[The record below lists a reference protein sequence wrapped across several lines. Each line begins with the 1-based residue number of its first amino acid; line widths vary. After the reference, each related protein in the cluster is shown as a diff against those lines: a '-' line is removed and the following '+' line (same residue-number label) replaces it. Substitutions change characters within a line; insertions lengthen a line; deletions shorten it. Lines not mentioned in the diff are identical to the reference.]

1 MQNTE
6 LEIKYLLN
14 KKMAQEVKNKINKI
28 LGVSVANEAYEKTT
42 MLDNPLGIIG
52 KDDARLRLREI
63 GKSKTDNDLQIEFS
77 YKRRIQA
84 DGGIKREEEI
94 EVAFKENP
102 RHLYKILEKMGFV
115 PLTSYERY
123 RDTYMINEDHTKITM
138 DRFPF
143 GHILEIEGEEE
154 NIKKYCEKLNLNIN
168 DSYPLSCDDAYVDL
182 CKNDGIKPNDHILFD
197 DPEMP
202 QIK

>member
-14 KKMAQEVKNKINKI
+14 KEKAQAVKNKIKEI
-28 LGVSVANEAYEKTT
+28 PGVSAANEAYEKTT

-63 GKSKTDNDLQIEFS
+63 GKTRIDNDIQIEFS

-84 DGGIKREEEI
+84 AGGIKREEEI

-102 RHLYKILEKMGFV
+102 KSLYQILEKMGFI

-123 RDTYMINEDHTKITM
+123 RDTYMINKDHTKITL
-138 DRFPF
+138 DKFPF
-143 GHILEIEGEEE
+143 GYILEIEGEED
-154 NIKKYCEKLNLNIN
+154 NIKKYCKELNLNLN

>member
-14 KKMAQEVKNKINKI
+14 EEMAQKLKSKINEI
-28 LGVSVANEAYEKTT
+28 PAVSAVNEAYEKTT
-42 MLDNPLGIIG
+42 MLDNPSGIIG

-63 GKSKTDNDLQIEFS
+63 GKSKTDDDTTIEFS

-94 EVAFKENP
+94 EVAFRENP
-102 RHLYKILEKMGFV
+102 GHLYQILEKMGFV

-123 RDTYMINEDHTKITM
+123 RDTYMINEDHIKITL
-138 DRFPF
+138 DKFPF
-143 GHILEIEGEEE
+143 GYILEIEGEEE
-154 NIKKYCEKLNLNIN
+154 NIKKYCKKLDLNLD

-182 CKNDGIKPNDHILFD
+182 CKRDGIKPNDHILFN